1 MAAEGRG
8 QNATDVQ
15 AFADPKVATKMS
27 RWESV
32 EALVA
37 FAYRNIDHRTIMRR
51 RRERLTG

>member
-1 MAAEGRG
+1 VAAEGRG

-15 AFADPKVATKMS
+15 AFADPKVATNMS
-27 RWESV
+27 VWESV